1 MSEITRKLVTVQVVD
16 ALDPIEGADRIEV
29 ASVLGWKVVVQ
40 KGLYKVG
47 QMVAFFEID
56 SFLPVSPIFEFLR
69 KSSYRVTKDL
79 GEGFRIKTCK
89 LRGQISQGLLMP
101 LHEVGVLYADRDQVG
116 RDITEEMRVRKWE
129 PNAQVLL
136 SGAAAGNFPSYVPK
150 TDEPRV
156 QNLTREKEAWSEDT
170 FVATIK
176 EDGSSMTVFVEVD
189 DVDDGNNWRV
199 GVCSRNWEVK
209 DEDNNTYWKVAKDIG
224 LVAALQ
230 QMGLPFAVQGEL
242 VGPGI
247 QKNPA
252 GYDKLHFKVFNI
264 WLIGEG
270 RYATPSERHAMI
282 VSINTIFRTSIEE
295 VETLS
300 GLVAGV
306 ANQSTLD
313 VFIKQANTLTG
324 QEVEGIV
331 FKSVQHPERS
341 YKYIN
346 PNYLLKDKD

>member
-1 MSEITRKLVTVQVVD
+1 MSEIVRKLASIQRVI

-29 ASVLGWKVVVQ
+29 ASVLGWKIVVQ
-40 KGLYKVG
+40 KGLYQVG
-47 QMVAFFEID
+47 DLVVFFEID
-56 SFLPVSPIFEFLR
+56 SFLPVAPAYEFLR

-89 LRGQISQGLLMP
+89 LRGQISQGLLFP
-101 LHEVGVLYADRDQVG
+101 IAELEGLRHQPREEGDDV
-116 RDITEEMRVRKWE
+116 TELLGVRKWE

-136 SGAAAGNFPSYVPK
+136 SGAAAGNFPSYIPK

-156 QNLTREKEAWSEDT
+156 QNLTREKQAWSEDT
-170 FVATIK
+170 FVPTIK
-176 EDGSSMTVFVEVD
+176 EDGSSMTVFVGFD
-189 DVDDGNNWRV
+189 DVDDGNIWRV

-209 DEDNNTYWKVAKDIG
+209 DEDNNTYWKVARDIG

-230 QMGLPFAVQGEL
+230 QMGIGVAIQGEL

-264 WLIGEG
+264 WLIGES
-270 RYATPSERHAMI
+270 RYATPAERHAMI
-282 VSINTIFRTSIEE
+282 VSINTLFKTNIEE

-300 GLVAGV
+300 GLVAGI
-306 ANQSTLD
+306 ANESTLD

-331 FKSVQHPERS
+331 FKSVQHPECS